1 MCNCFF
7 ICTLKCDATNNNLC
21 EAFNGTICKA
31 RIKPLLVM
39 LEDIRA
45 YLMEKMF
52 KNLALMSDSNDVL
65 CLRVRKKLE
74 KLKIK
79 SSN

>member
-1 MCNCFF
+1 MCNCFC
-7 ICTLKCDATNNNLC
+7 ICTLKCDATDNNLC

-31 RIKPLLVM
+31 RTKPLLVM
-39 LEDIRA
+39 LEDIRT
-45 YLMEKMF
+45 YLMERMF
-52 KNLALMSDSNDVL
+52 KKLALMSDSNDVL

-79 SSN
+79 SLN